1 MWRWRG
7 ASGTVSPGQM
17 PHSFFDVVE
26 LAGRFPK
33 ANIIEQLMSNRAVDG
48 EGRHTVDIGMRRLT
62 SPLRPE
68 FSLREAANRL
78 CGRIKGGRANG
89 GPGRLSKLGLTD
101 PRSGQAIQVVPLAH
115 RFPSSFNP
123 LCMSVN
129 HDATCRRRSSLRLI
143 SAAEYS

>member
-1 MWRWRG
+1 MEKERCEWNC
-7 ASGTVSPGQM
+7 VSR
-17 PHSFFDVVE
+17 SNATFLFDVVE

-33 ANIIEQLMSNRAVDG
+33 ANIIEQLLTGQSTVRPV
-48 EGRHTVDIGMRRLT
+48 RVDIGMRRLT

-101 PRSGQAIQVVPLAH
+101 PRSGQGIQVMPLAH